1 MTFCPVR
8 LFFAMKQAMTP
19 QLPTYTQ
26 GVGSNAQQR
35 GMGEGVR
42 MKMKMRVGARDAYDF
57 DYLREEGVVNRRK
70 EEFKNGSC
78 LDQERGRP
86 LSFAAFVP

>member
-1 MTFCPVR
+1 MTFVLLDCFCHETSDDP
-8 LFFAMKQAMTP
+8 AIS
-19 QLPTYTQ
+19 YTQ

-35 GMGEGVR
+35 GM
-42 MKMKMRVGARDAYDF
+42 RVGARDAY

-70 EEFKNGSC
+70 EELKNGSC

-86 LSFAAFVP
+86 LSFAALFRRSRVDYL